1 MEKEFDDILD
11 AILKKKIL
19 DQVLNVLREEDQ
31 ELYYTDTSS
40 ISHIIKDYIEDNNL
54 LREEFELVKDLSP
67 NDILILISYNS
78 RA

>member
-1 MEKEFDDILD
+1 MEKEFDDIPD

>member
-1 MEKEFDDILD
+1 MEKEFDDIPD

-78 RA
+78 RV